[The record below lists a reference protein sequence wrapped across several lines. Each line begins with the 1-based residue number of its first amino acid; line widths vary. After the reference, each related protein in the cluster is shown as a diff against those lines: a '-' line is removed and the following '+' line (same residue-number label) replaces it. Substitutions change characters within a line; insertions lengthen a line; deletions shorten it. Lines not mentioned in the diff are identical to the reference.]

1 MGAVLRLFRGELE
14 PAGWAMF
21 AFGSAALVL
30 TNLFGIAELQRAF
43 RVSRAAAAV
52 PLQNLPTQVAPALVY
67 LLVFRLPPPS
77 RAALWQFALGACLVL
92 ASSFLIGGKQQQP
105 RAAARRSA

>member
-1 MGAVLRLFRGELE
+1 
-14 PAGWAMF
+14 MF

-43 RVSRAAAAV
+43 RVSRAAVAV
-52 PLQNLPTQVAPALVY
+52 PLQTVPTQVGPGLVY

-77 RAALWQFALGACLVL
+77 GAALWQFALGAGLVA
-92 ASSFLIGGKQQQP
+92 ASSLLIGSRQGIAGQ
-105 RAAARRSA
+105 AAGSRCARSQSGRRPA